1 MRSREMYP
9 SHAGRKM
16 EDGWSKGE
24 CESAAC
30 QKALHIRRGGETYV
44 RGRVHIRHRSVGAHR
59 KEDLSD
65 TFIIRQ
71 RFTAETVR
79 FIPGAIKLA

>member
-30 QKALHIRRGGETYV
+30 QMELHVRGGEV
-44 RGRVHIRHRSVGAHR
+44 
-59 KEDLSD
+59 
-65 TFIIRQ
+65 
-71 RFTAETVR
+71 
-79 FIPGAIKLA
+79 